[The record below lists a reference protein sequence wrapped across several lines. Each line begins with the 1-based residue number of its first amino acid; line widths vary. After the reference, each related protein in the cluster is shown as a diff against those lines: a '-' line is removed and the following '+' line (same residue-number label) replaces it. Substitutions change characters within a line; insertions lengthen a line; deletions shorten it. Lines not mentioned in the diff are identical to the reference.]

1 MLSFILEYVLKEKVN
16 ISFEFNIIFILVKFV
31 CVVVLLVGLIMLDLL
46 MVKGL
51 VKGSFWFIRLELYY
65 FIM

>member
-46 MVKGL
+46 
-51 VKGSFWFIRLELYY
+51 KGSFWFIRLELYY